1 MSSLTASR
9 LLRNLLLTAAG
20 ALLLPAVAWA
30 GVPTA
35 PMYWAKGSVA
45 TNDQAVEHLTI
56 RARNPAGQDT
66 FIRVQA
72 ANAGFKHGQLKIA
85 FRQEAP
91 GGTFY
96 ADQTFAAGDYT
107 VMADHF
113 GVTAGKHRIESSG
126 GQLVLHLEFEGLK
139 VEATLSTLAP
149 SLPLIDKNGSGFI
162 ARELFVPVGR
172 LQLSVSDAGGRT
184 FQSTSTAFAVHEA
197 STATAHQVYDRAVQL
212 HHLGA
217 DVVLTDY
224 IITPSER
231 GGRPLGFVVIWG
243 KGHNYVG
250 EVTSETRAEERADG
264 ANGYQ
269 VPYQVT
275 VGSKRGQA
283 RAAVRLVAEKQVA
296 REDDLADLN
305 FVARKAAAMFMHPV
319 TYTLRAK
326 ASAEVQSTPEAPV
339 AACEAKVKYK
349 YAQVR

>member
-1 MSSLTASR
+1 MIRVLSPRT
-9 LLRNLLLTAAG
+9 
-20 ALLLPAVAWA
+20 ALLASLLSLGAVLAPLAASA
-30 GVPTA
+30 GVPSA

-96 ADQTFAAGDYT
+96 ADQSFDVGDYT
-107 VMADHF
+107 VMGDHF
-113 GVTAGKHRIESSG
+113 GVTAGKHRIEVSG
-126 GQLVLHLEFEGLK
+126 GQLVLHLDFGSLK
-139 VEATLSTLAP
+139 VEATLSSLAA
-149 SLPLIDKNGSGFI
+149 PLQVVDRNGSGFI
-162 ARELFVPVGR
+162 ARELFAPVGR
-172 LQLSVSDAGGRT
+172 LTLQVSDAGGRT
-184 FQSTSTAFAVHEA
+184 FSSTSTAFAVHEA
-197 STATAHQVYDRAVQL
+197 STATAHKVYDRAIQL

-224 IITPSER
+224 IVTPAER
-231 GGRPLGFVVIWG
+231 GARPLGFVVIWG

-250 EVTSETRAEERADG
+250 EVTSETRADEHADG
-264 ANGYQ
+264 ANGYK

-275 VGSKRGQA
+275 VASKRGDA
-283 RAAVRLVAEKQVA
+283 RAAVRMTAEKQVE
-296 REDDLADLN
+296 RDDDLADLN

-319 TYTLRAK
+319 TYTLRGKVA
-326 ASAEVQSTPEAPV
+326 AEVRPSATAPV
-339 AACEAKVKYK
+339 AACEANAKFK